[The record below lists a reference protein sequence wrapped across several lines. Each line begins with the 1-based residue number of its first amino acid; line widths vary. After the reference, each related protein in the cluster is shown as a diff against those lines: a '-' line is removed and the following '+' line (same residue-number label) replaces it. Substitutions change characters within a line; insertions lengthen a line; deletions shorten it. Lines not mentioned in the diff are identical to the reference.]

1 MSDAPTF
8 ADDNAK
14 AAYVGQVFARIA
26 PRYDLM
32 NWLMTGGRDQA
43 WRRRVARLAAL
54 PAGGCVLDVATG
66 TGDIALA
73 LARHY
78 PSVQVVGVDFSLAM
92 MQTAQ
97 HKFVTEGFEDRI
109 TLATSDA
116 LRLPFPDG
124 SFDAATTGFALRNVT
139 DIPRAFAEMWRV
151 VRPGGRVVSLEISR
165 PTLPVFRA
173 LFNFYFYRLVPWLGG
188 LISGQKEAYA
198 YLSNSLTDFL
208 TPEEVKAVME
218 GVGWQQVRY
227 WRLMLGTVAIHV
239 GVKRR

>member
-1 MSDAPTF
+1 MPDALTF

-14 AAYVGQVFARIA
+14 ASYVGQVFARIA

-32 NWLMTGGRDQA
+32 NRLMTGGRDQA
-43 WRRRVARLAAL
+43 WRRRVARLASL

-73 LARHY
+73 LAQHY
-78 PSVQVVGVDFSLAM
+78 PDVQVVGVDFSLAM
-92 MQTAQ
+92 MQVGRP
-97 HKFVTEGFEDRI
+97 KFATEGFENRI

-124 SFDAATTGFALRNVT
+124 SFGAATTGFALRNVT
-139 DIPRAFAEMWRV
+139 DIPRAFAEMHRV
-151 VRPGGRVVSLEISR
+151 VRPEGRVVCLELSR
-165 PTLPVFRA
+165 PTLPLFEP
-173 LFNFYFYRLVPWLGG
+173 LFNFYFYRLVPRVGG

-198 YLSNSLTDFL
+198 YLPNSLTGFL

-218 GVGWQQVRY
+218 RVGWRQVCY
-227 WRLMLGTVAIHV
+227 QRLMLGTVAIHV
-239 GVKRR
+239 GVK